1 MTDSPE
7 RTSGGGAS
15 LPLVS
20 VGVPTRGR
28 PELLRQTIATIVSQ
42 DYEGPIEILVVH
54 DKEEADPTLSELS
67 RPGRTVRS
75 VVNDGTPGLAGARNT
90 GLRKTTGEIVASCD
104 DDDMWHPEK
113 IRKQVVRLQSDRD
126 LLAVGTGIRLLMSA
140 DRIVEWP
147 GKEETVSHRRLLGSR
162 VKELHS
168 STLAMRRIAFDKAG
182 EYDESLPNGYAEDYD
197 WLLRASRV
205 GKVGVI
211 LEPLADIRKDVPS
224 WFRDRADN
232 TIAAFEYLLVKHKD
246 FETHRRGH
254 ARILGQIAYAHA
266 TAGRRGPALRTA
278 GRALSRYPAA
288 PQAWLA
294 VVGATTGADPSRVLK
309 VARTFGRGV
318 S

>member
-1 MTDSPE
+1 MTESPE
-7 RTSGGGAS
+7 HEGTSEAS

-28 PELLRQTIATIVSQ
+28 PELLRQTIATILDQ
-42 DYEGPIEILVVH
+42 DYEGPIEIVVVH
-54 DKEEADPTLSELS
+54 DKEAADPTLSQLS
-67 RPGRTVRS
+67 RAGREVRS

-90 GLRKTTGEIVASCD
+90 SLRLTSGEVVASCD
-104 DDDMWHPEK
+104 DDDLWHPDK
-113 IRKQVVRLQSDRD
+113 IRKQVHRLQEDRD

-140 DRIVEWP
+140 DRVVDWP

-168 STLAMRRIAFDKAG
+168 STLAMRRVAFDKAG
-182 EYDESLPNGYAEDYD
+182 EYDEALPNGYAEDYD

-205 GKVGVI
+205 GKIGVVV
-211 LEPLADIRKDVPS
+211 EPLADIRKDVPS

-232 TIAAFEYLLVKHKD
+232 TIAAFEYLLAKHQD
-246 FETHRRGH
+246 FSTHRRGH

-266 TAGRRGPALRTA
+266 TAGRRTVALRTA
-278 GRALSRYPAA
+278 GSALSRYPAA

-294 VVGATTGADPSRVLK
+294 IVGATTGADPSRVLK
-309 VARTFGRGV
+309 MARALGRGV